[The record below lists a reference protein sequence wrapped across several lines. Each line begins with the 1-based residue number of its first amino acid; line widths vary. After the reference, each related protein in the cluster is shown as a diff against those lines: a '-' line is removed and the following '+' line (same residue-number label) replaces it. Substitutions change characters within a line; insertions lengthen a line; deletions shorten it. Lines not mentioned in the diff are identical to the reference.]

1 MIRKRSVSLHGH
13 RTSFSLEDAF
23 FNEIRDLA
31 HQRGVSLA
39 ALLSEIDDTRSQD
52 VNLSSAVRLFVL
64 DALKARLTT

>member
-23 FNEIRDLA
+23 FEEIKTIAGKRA
-31 HQRGVSLA
+31 TSLA
-39 ALLSEIDDTRSQD
+39 SLLSEIDETREPD

-64 DALKARLTT
+64 DDLKARLGE

>member
-23 FNEIRDLA
+23 FNEIRDIA
-31 HQRGVSLA
+31 DRRDVSLA
-39 ALLSEIDDTRSQD
+39 YLLSEIDEQRPPD

-64 DALKARLTT
+64 DDLKARL

>member
-23 FNEIRDLA
+23 FNEIRDIA
-31 HQRGVSLA
+31 DRRGVSLA
-39 ALLSEIDDTRSQD
+39 FLLSEIDEQRPPD

-64 DALKARLTT
+64 DDLKARL